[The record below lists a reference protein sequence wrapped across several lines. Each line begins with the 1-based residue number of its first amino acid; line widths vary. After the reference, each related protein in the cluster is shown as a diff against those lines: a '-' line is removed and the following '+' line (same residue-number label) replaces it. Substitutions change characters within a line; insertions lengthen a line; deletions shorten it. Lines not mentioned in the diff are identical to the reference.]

1 METSCA
7 WGAWKRALLL
17 GARDGYKLL
26 SFLPDDTPK
35 ECVMF
40 SFVEMVLAAVGAGL
54 ILAALTFVTLLIGV
68 LVNAMIA
75 LFAGPVIDKALAR
88 KSAA

>member
-1 METSCA
+1 MRTSWA
-7 WGAWKRALLL
+7 WVAWERALLL
-17 GARDGYKLL
+17 GARDRYKLL
-26 SFLPDDTPK
+26 LFLPDDTPK
-35 ECVMF
+35 EYVMY
-40 SFVEMVLAAVGAGL
+40 SFVEMVLSGVGAGL

>member
-1 METSCA
+1 M
-7 WGAWKRALLL
+7 L
-17 GARDGYKLL
+17 GTRDGYKLL
-26 SFLPDDTPK
+26 LFLPDDTPK
-35 ECVMF
+35 ECVMY
-40 SFVEMVLAAVGAGL
+40 SFVEMVLSGVGAGL